1 MGAAWLCQGSDTSY
15 LCPGTHTFHED
26 FDDFIH
32 IEAQLIHVLAH
43 VLVQCPAPRA
53 MRPWLGLGS
62 AHTWH
67 RPLPH
72 ATLPLHAVGTGGA
85 LVTAQ
90 DTPPITCP
98 PPGAALP
105 PHLPSHA
112 LIWHVEEFCVVLRGV
127 LCPGASAAPQG

>member
-72 ATLPLHAVGTGGA
+72 AALPLHAVGTGGGVRLSEPKILLQLPA
-85 LVTAQ
+85 HLLGLPCHPTYPA
-90 DTPPITCP
+90 TP
-98 PPGAALP
+98 
-105 PHLPSHA
+105 
-112 LIWHVEEFCVVLRGV
+112 
-127 LCPGASAAPQG
+127 